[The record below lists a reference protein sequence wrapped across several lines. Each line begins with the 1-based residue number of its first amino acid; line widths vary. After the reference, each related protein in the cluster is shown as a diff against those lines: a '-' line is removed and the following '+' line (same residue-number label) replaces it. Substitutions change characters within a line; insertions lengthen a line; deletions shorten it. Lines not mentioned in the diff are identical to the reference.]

1 MSRARTPLRIVG
13 IVAALLGLLFTLQGI
28 GLVGGS
34 FMTGQ
39 RLWLVIGIV
48 LVVLG
53 LLVASGGLFRR
64 DTRRTRR

>member
-1 MSRARTPLRIVG
+1 MNRARTPLRIVG
-13 IVAALLGLLFTLQGI
+13 VVATLLGLLFALQGI

-39 RLWLVIGIV
+39 RLWLIIGIV

-64 DTRRTRR
+64 DARKTRR

>member
-1 MSRARTPLRIVG
+1 MKSARTPLRVVG
-13 IVAALLGLLFTLQGI
+13 VVAALLGLLFTLQGI

-39 RLWLVIGIV
+39 RLWLIIGIV

-53 LLVASGGLFRR
+53 LLVASGGLFGRDRR
-64 DTRRTRR
+64 RGR

>member
-1 MSRARTPLRIVG
+1 MKSARTPLRVVG
-13 IVAALLGLLFTLQGI
+13 VVAALLGLLFALQGI

-39 RLWLVIGIV
+39 RLWLIIGIV

-64 DTRRTRR
+64 RPPRRGR

>member
-1 MSRARTPLRIVG
+1 MKSARTPLRVVG
-13 IVAALLGLLFTLQGI
+13 VVAALLGLLFALQGL

-53 LLVASGGLFRR
+53 VLVASGGLFRR
-64 DTRRTRR
+64 GPRR

>member
-13 IVAALLGLLFTLQGI
+13 VVAALLGLLFALQGM

-39 RLWLVIGIV
+39 RLWLLIGVV

-53 LLVASGGLFRR
+53 LFVASGTLFRR
-64 DTRRTRR
+64 DR

>member
-1 MSRARTPLRIVG
+1 MSARTPLRVVG
-13 IVAALLGLLFTLQGI
+13 VVAILVGGLFALQGL

-39 RLWLVIGIV
+39 RLWLIVGVV

-53 LLVASGGLFRR
+53 VLVVSGLFRR
-64 DTRRTRR
+64 RGPRR

>member
-1 MSRARTPLRIVG
+1 MRSARTPLRVVG
-13 IVAALLGLLFTLQGI
+13 IVAALLGLLFALQGL

-39 RLWLVIGIV
+39 RLWLIIGIV

-53 LLVASGGLFRR
+53 ILVASGGLFRR
-64 DTRRTRR
+64 DPPRGR

>member
-13 IVAALLGLLFTLQGI
+13 VVAALLGLLFTLQGI

-39 RLWLVIGIV
+39 RLWLIIGIV

-64 DTRRTRR
+64 GPGR